1 MDVSELGNSLRSPD
15 QVGSVLIPVQD
26 NDYTLYSNL
35 FKNIN
40 GFTPPNQL
48 SFVFGESDNEYEVI
62 VDSFTKDRVK
72 YNILKVIYNGIKYKI
87 NVQGNEEYPSFFIR
101 EFISPENY
109 KTWYGS
115 FIISNQIPFRPPFIL
130 QPAGQ
135 ANVVVNQGQ
144 RAIAKAVQP
153 RRAVAPVNRSAAAQ
167 RGVETRRRNLASAA
181 ASREAAVNVM
191 TEASGPSRRELRAI
205 ARSDGDINMLFGKGV
220 KKVSIKQVLRDIKYL
235 KQLKG

>member
-87 NVQGNEEYPSFFIR
+87 NLSYMVSTIDWLIAQ
-101 EFISPENY
+101 PEN
-109 KTWYGS
+109 
-115 FIISNQIPFRPPFIL
+115 I
-130 QPAGQ
+130 
-135 ANVVVNQGQ
+135 
-144 RAIAKAVQP
+144 AI
-153 RRAVAPVNRSAAAQ
+153 RSI
-167 RGVETRRRNLASAA
+167 TIDN
-181 ASREAAVNVM
+181 
-191 TEASGPSRRELRAI
+191 
-205 ARSDGDINMLFGKGV
+205 F
-220 KKVSIKQVLRDIKYL
+220 
-235 KQLKG
+235 